1 MKKFTYPLLAL
12 AIAGTLI
19 SGILLLQ
26 HYYPDAKIGFISCG
40 QGIFNPCLSLAQ
52 SGYATIFTIP
62 VAAYGL
68 LWYLLALF
76 ILLIADYAGGRYHAF
91 ALALLLPLGIAAVL
105 ADVALGIILIVL
117 GLLCPYCIASYGVN
131 ICMLVLAILWF
142 RFAQKEE
149 RFSLPETL
157 RELLSAES
165 SPDRKAFYSA
175 FVLFLFLLSF
185 AIFATSHILK
195 IKTEGARI
203 PEDKTTSFLANFYRS
218 PIEKINFPDTGIVL
232 GNPKAVVTI
241 VAFTDFLCSAC
252 HEFYRIETL
261 IFSKYRDRVKTV
273 YYNYPLDTACNSSV
287 NRVVYKNSCVAAR
300 AFLAA
305 SEGNIVEE
313 YIVKHFADYQNTHT
327 RYDQGMAIAA
337 FNQIN
342 IGSRRGLDE
351 KRFLAM
357 MNADSTG
364 RKIQEHVGLAKQLG
378 INATPTLFIAGRRLV
393 GVPPV
398 EILDQL
404 IKNELAGAKPSQ

>member
-12 AIAGTLI
+12 AVAGAII
-19 SGILLLQ
+19 SGILLIQ

-52 SGYATIFTIP
+52 SGYATLFTIP

-91 ALALLLPLGIAAVL
+91 ALALLLPLCVIAVAADAVL
-105 ADVALGIILIVL
+105 GLILIVL
-117 GLLCPYCIASYGVN
+117 GILCPYCVATYGVN
-131 ICMLVLAILWF
+131 IFALALVILWF
-142 RFAQKEE
+142 RSSKEE
-149 RFSLPETL
+149 NGFSFFETF
-157 RELLSAES
+157 RELLSGEP

-175 FVLFLFLLSF
+175 FVLFFFLLFF
-185 AIFATSHILK
+185 AIFATSQILK
-195 IKTEGARI
+195 IKTEGVKI
-203 PEDKTTSFLANFYRS
+203 PEDKTASFLANFYRS
-218 PIEKINFPDTGIVL
+218 PVEKIDFPGTGIVL
-232 GNPKAVVTI
+232 GNPKAEVTI

-252 HEFYRIETL
+252 YEFYRIETL

-273 YYNYPLDTACNSSV
+273 YYNYPLDSACNSDLK
-287 NRVVYKNSCVAAR
+287 RTVYKNSCIAAR
-300 AFLAA
+300 AFMAA
-305 SEGNIVEE
+305 SEGGIVEE
-313 YIVKHFADYQNTHT
+313 YILKHFADYQNTHS

-342 IGSRRGLDE
+342 TGARRGLDE

-357 MNADSTG
+357 MNSDSTA
-364 RKIQEHVGLAKQLG
+364 RKIQEHIGLAKQLH

-404 IKNELAGAKPSQ
+404 IKNELAGTKALE